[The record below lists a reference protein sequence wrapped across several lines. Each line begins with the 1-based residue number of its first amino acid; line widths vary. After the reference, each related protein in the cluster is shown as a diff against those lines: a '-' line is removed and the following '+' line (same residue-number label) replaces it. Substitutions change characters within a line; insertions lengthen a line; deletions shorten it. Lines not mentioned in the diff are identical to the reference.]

1 MKSQEDPRIN
11 PDINCEFYNSE
22 EDDSCYDSEGSSSE
36 SSSREQEQ
44 YKTTAESNIN
54 ERAQVLVAAG
64 CKSCLMY
71 FMVPK
76 QAEDCPKCYG
86 QLLHFDRSENSSPWS
101 NHYYYYYFWIIF
113 PLFFFFLF
121 DKFWLENTTMNLFQV
136 VFSTRDGKINWIC
149 CWFVIGW
156 ILINFYAFSF
166 SLFPLLDSKIWKIA

>member
-1 MKSQEDPRIN
+1 MFSFFWVFQTGEVYFINWRTGMKSQEDPRIN

-86 QLLHFDRSENSSPWS
+86 QLLHFDRSENTSPWS
-101 NHYYYYYFWIIF
+101 NHYYYFWIIF
-113 PLFFFFLF
+113 PLFFFFF
-121 DKFWLENTTMNLFQV
+121 F
-136 VFSTRDGKINWIC
+136 C
-149 CWFVIGW
+149 
-156 ILINFYAFSF
+156 LINFGWRILLWICSKWF
-166 SLFPLLDSKIWKIA
+166 SLLGMERLIEFVVDFLLVEF

>member
-1 MKSQEDPRIN
+1 MSRFKGTKQIEFQFNALLCIFLKFGDGDKVLKDTGEVYFINWRTGMKSQEDPRIN

-86 QLLHFDRSENSSPWS
+86 QLLHFDRSENTSP
-101 NHYYYYYFWIIF
+101 
-113 PLFFFFLF
+113 
-121 DKFWLENTTMNLFQV
+121 
-136 VFSTRDGKINWIC
+136 
-149 CWFVIGW
+149 
-156 ILINFYAFSF
+156 
-166 SLFPLLDSKIWKIA
+166 